1 MRKKR
6 EGKEKVEKTFSKAKR
21 REKPERSESSGEQKA
36 LTRSK
41 PSGSKRRVRLT
52 WGEKATEAPWRG
64 REVFP
69 RSARVESEV

>member
-21 REKPERSESSGEQKA
+21 REKPERSESSGEQVA
-36 LTRSK
+36 LTQSK
-41 PSGSKRRVRLT
+41 PLRSQRGARLT
-52 WGEKATEAPWRG
+52 WGEKATEAPGRG
-64 REVFP
+64 REVFS